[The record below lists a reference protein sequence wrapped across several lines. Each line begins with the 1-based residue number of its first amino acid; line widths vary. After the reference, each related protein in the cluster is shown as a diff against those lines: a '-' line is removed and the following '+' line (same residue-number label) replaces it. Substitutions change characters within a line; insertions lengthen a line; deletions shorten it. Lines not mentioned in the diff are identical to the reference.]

1 MNLPKTEQIP
11 DDPNLLPPAR
21 RRRAGR
27 LLTPLSSS
35 DRESFLDEV
44 ALRVSPSFDTFL
56 FSLIAAITISFGLL
70 VDSPALL
77 ILGVLFAPTMTPIV
91 GLSLGTVTGSTRFF
105 GRSLVSLLIIFV
117 LVLLISTLTG
127 YLLTTL
133 GFSDL
138 IQVYYYSQ
146 LIWHNLLVLAVG
158 TILTVIT
165 TVRSKRRIAVAG
177 VALSYEIF
185 LPLAVAGLGL
195 GSGIPHLWP
204 DGLVVFAVH
213 LALASLLG
221 AITLVI
227 LGFRPLTMFGYTL
240 GGVALLVI
248 SIIILGLSSVG
259 AAFWGQV
266 AIPTAIPSATST
278 PTVTPSK
285 TLTPSATSTP
295 IPPTSTLPPSATLS
309 ATPTPSDTPIP
320 SPTPVYAIIDAL
332 EEYGG
337 GYIRSSPELYNPDTI
352 IQSVLNGTLV
362 EILSDKPEVAGGYE
376 WLYVRLPDGTEGWM
390 LQSILL
396 AATPAPNW

>member
-1 MNLPKTEQIP
+1 MNLPKTEQTP
-11 DDPNLLPPAR
+11 DDPKQLPPAR

-35 DRESFLDEV
+35 DQESFLDEV

-56 FSLIAAITISFGLL
+56 FSLIAAITISFGFII
-70 VDSPALL
+70 DSPGLL
-77 ILGVLFAPTMTPIV
+77 ILGVLFVPTMSPIV
-91 GLSLGTVTGSTRFF
+91 GLSLGTITGSTRFF
-105 GRSLVSLLIIFV
+105 GRSLISLLIIFI
-117 LVLLISTLTG
+117 LVLLISIIAG

-133 GFSDL
+133 GFSNL
-138 IQVYYYSQ
+138 IQVYYFSQ

-158 TILTVIT
+158 TVLTVIT
-165 TVRSKRRIAVAG
+165 TVRSKRGFAVAS

-185 LPLAVAGLGL
+185 LPLTVAGLGL

-221 AITLVI
+221 AITLIV

-240 GGVALLVI
+240 GGVALLVF
-248 SIIILGLSSVG
+248 SIILLGLSSVG

-266 AIPTAIPSATST
+266 AIPTAIPSATSS
-278 PTVTPSK
+278 PTMTPSQ
-285 TLTPSATSTP
+285 TITPSDTSTP
-295 IPPTSTLPPSATLS
+295 IPPTSTLPPSATS
-309 ATPTPSDTPIP
+309 SVTPTSTDTPIP
-320 SPTPVYAIIDAL
+320 SATPVYAIIDAL

-337 GYIRSSPELYNPDTI
+337 GNIRSSPELFNPDTI

-362 EILSDKPEVAGGYE
+362 EVLSDKPEVAGGYE

-390 LQSILL
+390 LLSILL